1 MSKESVIETSKSF
14 EEVLMTKDRKSIKA
28 AFTIAGAAVL
38 VAVMA
43 VAAVMLMMPLKQTE
57 VELYAVERQTGRME
71 RITRLNTVAISTQ
84 DVMAQYLSAHYVNL
98 REGYNYFSLQKD
110 YNDVQQFSS
119 PDVNKEYLDL
129 FNSPNAPDK
138 VYKNAANLVTTEII
152 SNQIVD
158 GTTPDKI
165 STLRVK
171 RTIRHLSDGL
181 TTNEIWNIRLTFHYI
196 PEKEMTDSQ
205 REVNPL
211 GFFVSSYQRDKELRK
226 E

>member
-1 MSKESVIETSKSF
+1 MSKERVIETSKSF

-28 AFTIAGAAVL
+28 AFIIAGAAVL
-38 VAVMA
+38 VAVMS
-43 VAAVMLMMPLKQTE
+43 VAAIMLMMPLKQTE
-57 VELYAVERQTGRME
+57 VELYAVDRQTGRME
-71 RITRLNTVAISTQ
+71 RITRLNTVDISTQ

-138 VYKNAANLVTTEII
+138 VYKNAANLVTTEVI

-158 GTTPDKI
+158 GTPPDKI

-181 TTNEIWNIRLTFHYI
+181 TTDEIWNIRLTFHYI

>member
-28 AFTIAGAAVL
+28 AFIIAGAAVL

-43 VAAVMLMMPLKQTE
+43 VAAIMLMMPLKQTE
-57 VELYAVERQTGRME
+57 VELYAVDHQTGRME
-71 RITRLNTVAISTQ
+71 RITRLNTVDISAQ
-84 DVMAQYLSAHYVNL
+84 DAMAQYLSANYVNL

>member
-1 MSKESVIETSKSF
+1 MSKERVIETSKSF

-28 AFTIAGAAVL
+28 AFIIAGAAVL

-43 VAAVMLMMPLKQTE
+43 VAAITLMMPLKQTE
-57 VELYAVERQTGRME
+57 VELYAVDHQTGRME
-71 RITRLNTVAISTQ
+71 RITRLNTIDISTQ
-84 DVMAQYLSAHYVNL
+84 DAMAQYLSAHYVNL

-129 FNSPNAPDK
+129 FNSPSAPDK

-181 TTNEIWNIRLTFHYI
+181 TTTEIWNIRLTFHYI

>member
-1 MSKESVIETSKSF
+1 MSKERVIETSKSF
-14 EEVLMTKDRKSIKA
+14 EEALMTKDRKSIKA
-28 AFTIAGAAVL
+28 AFIIAGVAVL

-43 VAAVMLMMPLKQTE
+43 VAAIMLMMPLKQTE
-57 VELYAVERQTGRME
+57 VELYAVDRQTGRME
-71 RITRLNTVAISTQ
+71 RITRLNTVDISTQ
-84 DVMAQYLSAHYVNL
+84 DAMAQYLSANYVNL

-158 GTTPDKI
+158 GTIPDKI
-165 STLRVK
+165 STIRVK